1 MIPGTAAVVSGVAI
15 GGGIAL
21 VVRGLVPVRPDLASA
36 LDRLH
41 APPPLTDGA
50 NAAVGRRLDRADVV
64 RRFGAWLDA
73 RAPAGWART
82 AAADLAIL
90 GWSRQRLLVQKA
102 AAVAVGLALPSILF
116 AVFAFTGIHV
126 TLMIPVAAT
135 LAVAAFMSLL
145 PDLAA
150 RSQAT
155 EARAEFRRAVGAY
168 FDLVALERA
177 AEGGPVDAL
186 VRAATVAHGWP
197 FRRIADT
204 LAQARLTGTA
214 PWQALAQL
222 AETLGVTELT
232 DLADVMTLA
241 GNDGAAIYETLL
253 AKARSIRAATLADT
267 EAQTNARSEAMTLP
281 AAVLGI
287 GFVILVGYPALS
299 RILAGST

>member
-21 VVRGLVPVRPDLASA
+21 AVRGLVPVRPDLASA

-41 APPPLTDGA
+41 APPPLADGA
-50 NAAVGRRLDRADVV
+50 TAAGRRFDRTDVA
-64 RRFGAWLDA
+64 RRLGAWLDA
-73 RAPAGWART
+73 HAPAGWART
-82 AAADLAIL
+82 SAADLAIL
-90 GWSRQRLLVQKA
+90 GWTRQRLLVQKA
-102 AAVAVGLALPSILF
+102 AAVAFGLALPSTLF
-116 AVFAFTGIHV
+116 AVLALTGIQV
-126 TLMIPVAAT
+126 TLVIPVAAT

-232 DLADVMTLA
+232 DLADVITLA

-267 EAQTNARSEAMTLP
+267 EAQANARSEAMTLP